1 MHVRTRYTR
10 FGTYR
15 SAVRAEEIIRQLAQ
29 YDSLTGL
36 ANRATVGRR
45 LDSAVREAEGNGHS
59 FAVLCVDLDHFKEV
73 NDLYGHGAGDEVLR
87 KCADRMSQTLRRG
100 DFLGRVG
107 GDEFVVVQSEGHQ
120 PASATAL
127 AARLVDAFER
137 PFNVDGSL
145 TDIGASIGI
154 ALYPDD
160 GHTAEQ
166 LLANADMALY
176 RAKNTGRG
184 CACFFRTGNGH
195 GGAPPQTPCARA

>member
-1 MHVRTRYTR
+1 
-10 FGTYR
+10 
-15 SAVRAEEIIRQLAQ
+15 
-29 YDSLTGL
+29 
-36 ANRATVGRR
+36 
-45 LDSAVREAEGNGHS
+45 
-59 FAVLCVDLDHFKEV
+59 
-73 NDLYGHGAGDEVLR
+73 
-87 KCADRMSQTLRRG
+87 
-100 DFLGRVG
+100 
-107 GDEFVVVQSEGHQ
+107 
-120 PASATAL
+120 
-127 AARLVDAFER
+127 VDAFER
-137 PFNVDGSL
+137 PFDVDGSL